1 MKKLLTSLAA
11 ISLMTGSLSNV
22 TAFVNQKTS
31 VVKNPVSSAQKTNE
45 DAEDIANK
53 IWNKTVK
60 IDPNF
65 WFNKDIQSDQSDF
78 NKMLV
83 QQGIIT
89 QDEAQYVSWASLNIS
104 KAGWFANQGAFSVK
118 KDGATA
124 TGHVTVD
131 ATGGET
137 TAQIASKITKANV
150 KFNFTYWNQKAV
162 GSYVSQVQAI
172 LANEKILTKAEASV
186 VTGLTSPVTITK
198 AGSIVVSLNLNNNKT
213 SIVVSAHVNVVND
226 GKDVDQ
232 VMSSIGNSMN
242 LKTNTVGSY
251 ADNATIE
258 KYATSY
264 INNVWSGSGID
275 NVTLAHQLLASGSN
289 NVPLTIIKDGQAATR
304 TFSLDS
310 EKNPTTA
317 KLFGNYFHEDLT
329 LLVNLNSTATT
340 ALKKFFQSQTSPYF
354 KYETSLQYFFNMLD
368 NGKWSSSGLPKCD
381 NFGFAAG
388 QTLDPLLS
396 WVGDDEYQ
404 TSLDKVR
411 NMARIPG
418 NTYFYNALN
427 NYITSGVTN
436 ATIMFNIHYDWPPDN
451 YFIHQYSFW

>member
-31 VVKNPVSSAQKTNE
+31 VPKNPVSSAQATNE

-65 WFNKDIQSDQSDF
+65 WLNKDIKSDQTDF
-78 NKMLV
+78 NKALV
-83 QQGIIT
+83 KDGIIT
-89 QDEAQYVSWASLNIS
+89 QDEVQYISWGSFKIS
-104 KAGWFANQGAFSVK
+104 KAGWFANQGAFTVS

-124 TGHVTVD
+124 SGHVTVD

-162 GSYVSQVQAI
+162 GSYLSQVQAI

-186 VTGLTSPVTITK
+186 VTGLQSPVTITK
-198 AGSIVVSLNLNNNKT
+198 AGAIVIGLQLNNNKT
-213 SIVVSAHVNVVND
+213 SSDASAHINVVND
-226 GKDVDQ
+226 GKDVEQ
-232 VMSSIGNSMN
+232 VMSSIGNSIN

-251 ADNATIE
+251 ADNTTIE

-264 INNVWSGSGID
+264 INNVWSGSSID
-275 NVTLAHQLLASGSN
+275 NVTLAHQLIATGNN
-289 NVPLTIIKDGQAATR
+289 NVPLTIVKDGQAATR
-304 TFSLDS
+304 TFSLYS
-310 EKNPTTA
+310 EKTPTTTRIVGTEDDV
-317 KLFGNYFHEDLT
+317 KLV
-329 LLVNLNSTATT
+329 VNLNSVAIT
-340 ALKKFFQSQTSPYF
+340 ALKKYFQSQTSPFF
-354 KYETSLQYFFNMLD
+354 KYKPSLQYFFNLLD
-368 NGKWSSSGLPKCD
+368 DGKWSNSGLLPKCD
-381 NFGFAAG
+381 NFGFADS
-388 QTLDPLLS
+388 QTLDPLIS
-396 WVGDDEYQ
+396 GIGDTFQ
-404 TSLDKVR
+404 SSLDKVL
-411 NMARIPG
+411 NMAEIAG
-418 NTYFYNALN
+418 NKDFYNALN
-427 NYITSGVTN
+427 NYINGNVAN
-436 ATIMFNIHYDWPPDN
+436 ATIMFDIHFEWPPDN